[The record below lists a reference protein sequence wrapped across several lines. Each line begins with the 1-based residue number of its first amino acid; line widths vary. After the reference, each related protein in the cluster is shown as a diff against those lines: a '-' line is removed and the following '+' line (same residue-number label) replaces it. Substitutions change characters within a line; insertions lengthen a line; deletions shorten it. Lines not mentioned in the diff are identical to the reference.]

1 MNDSE
6 KEKTSIFTRQ
16 PLNINS
22 LNDIFRA
29 KLSDEEFRKLSEFIF
44 NGYGIKMPDIKRIML
59 QSRLQKRLKELNMSS
74 FQEYVQYVFSEE
86 GQANEVI
93 HMIDVVSTNKT
104 DFFREPIHFEFLTNT
119 ALPELVEETPL
130 HKTIKIWSAGCSSG
144 EEPYTIAMVLSEFK
158 ELRPYFDFKILGTD
172 ISSRILRTAVDAIYK
187 EVRVEGIP
195 LNLKRKYLLRSKDRT
210 NPTVRITQELRQ
222 RVFFERL
229 NFMDNSY
236 NVADQFDVIFC
247 RNVLIYFDRQT
258 QERVINKLCSK
269 LRSGG
274 FFFLGHSESITSLNV
289 PLTQIKPTIFRRN

>member
-1 MNDSE
+1 
-6 KEKTSIFTRQ
+6 
-16 PLNINS
+16 
-22 LNDIFRA
+22 
-29 KLSDEEFRKLSEFIF
+29 
-44 NGYGIKMPDIKRIML
+44 ML

-119 ALPELVEETPL
+119 ALPELVGETPL

-144 EEPYTIAMVLSEFK
+144 EEPYTIAMVLSDYK
-158 ELRPYFDFKILGTD
+158 ELKPYFDFKILGTD

-210 NPTVRITQELRQ
+210 NPTVRIIQELRQ
-222 RVFFERL
+222 RVSFERL